1 MITHTSSKANGRS
14 KVGDGGSNPGINPDG
29 STSDPP
35 LEPPSTKDATMQVN
49 HIQNTSEVSNGTK
62 QLYFDFKTPFEAR
75 FSLAIRGVRTCVTVS
90 RVLVYQYQCPR
101 LSNTCGHATQQA
113 PTSGAVVVGSN
124 CAESYYFSSIAASDS
139 LMCTSEGKWL
149 TCEYFEDDEE
159 VTCKGKL
166 TTVLVFFCVMFVFVY
181 QESKS
186 VPGVSQPSAPSQ
198 PHPHVLHS
206 SHTPL
211 PASDQRGA
219 LSGGATVEDRDCQS
233 PTALL
238 ATVAVLIAVIL
249 ALVLTVVALT
259 ISMMNT
265 HIKFRPDKRCAHL
278 QPGWSF
284 MWYYDSP
291 AAVKVCWP
299 SLFIQWLIAKNLPS
313 GIIII
318 ITSKVR

>member
-1 MITHTSSKANGRS
+1 MNVTYSFVQCPWQTCSGDLELEMIAN
-14 KVGDGGSNPGINPDG
+14 GGSNLGGTVKNPGKDNHIEINPSEINPSEINPSENPSRDPSG
-29 STSDPP
+29 SNAGTRTSGRR
-35 LEPPSTKDATMQVN
+35 DAIMQVN
-49 HIQNTSEVSNGTK
+49 RIQNTSEVSNGTK

-75 FSLAIRGVRTCVTVS
+75 FSLAIRGVRTCVTVP

-259 ISMMNT
+259 ISMMRT
-265 HIKFRPDKRCAHL
+265 DIKFRPDKRCAHL
-278 QPGWSF
+278 QPG
-284 MWYYDSP
+284 
-291 AAVKVCWP
+291 
-299 SLFIQWLIAKNLPS
+299 
-313 GIIII
+313 
-318 ITSKVR
+318 

>member
-1 MITHTSSKANGRS
+1 MNVTYSFVQCPWQTCSGDLELEMITHTSSKANGRS

-75 FSLAIRGVRTCVTVS
+75 FSLAIRGVHTCVTVP

-166 TTVLVFFCVMFVFVY
+166 TTVLVFFCVMFVVC
-181 QESKS
+181 
-186 VPGVSQPSAPSQ
+186 VSREQVSSGSQSALCSQSASPSCPT
-198 PHPHVLHS
+198 L
-206 SHTPL
+206 L
-211 PASDQRGA
+211 PY
-219 LSGGATVEDRDCQS
+219 TS
-233 PTALL
+233 P
-238 ATVAVLIAVIL
+238 
-249 ALVLTVVALT
+249 
-259 ISMMNT
+259 
-265 HIKFRPDKRCAHL
+265 C
-278 QPGWSF
+278 
-284 MWYYDSP
+284 
-291 AAVKVCWP
+291 
-299 SLFIQWLIAKNLPS
+299 
-313 GIIII
+313 
-318 ITSKVR
+318 